1 MLINPVPE
9 FRQKWPE
16 FKRFL
21 RDFRLFWHRIQE
33 RDKIQA
39 QDFIFINPDPSF
51 RGSYNLLFRFL
62 IRKLMKFP
70 HVVPLCFISWPLQLS
85 TTQQFILIN

>member
-1 MLINPVPE
+1 MAGIQGIFTGFPPPA
-9 FRQKWPE
+9 FFGIGHRIIG
-16 FKRFL
+16 
-21 RDFRLFWHRIQE
+21 RIQE

-85 TTQQFILIN
+85 TSKIHFN